1 MDLTLMP
8 SVGTRGRSLSRHSTG
23 IALMTVLFCSG
34 FQFFHSFGKAFETQ
48 PLAPYLLLEATLA
61 ALVLLAVVSIVNQAA
76 TGSVRTIDLF
86 FFLFPLCWL
95 TLSAGFAWLAFGQPP
110 IYALSEDRRILTFL
124 YWFAFDPVRRRF
136 GLTASD
142 ILLSLFICACIYLLT
157 AVGLQI
163 LVPDEL
169 GRRALPDLDTRRLR
183 MSAPGDCFA
192 LTFLSGLVGW
202 LVSKRRAIAAA
213 AAMIGLIG
221 LLQVAQTRQLT
232 LAALATGLIFIW
244 LCRPTWA
251 LLAGALGTVALAVT
265 VALRGPVFLEQLAE
279 ALLPNISEFFGE
291 QLADNARV
299 HTFQIVVRLLA
310 DNHLLGLGA
319 VSLLYDGGLARLYGR
334 NFFVND
340 VGILGDFFRVGLFYI
355 GFVCAYAAMALRLW
369 QRVVLREHRVL
380 IAALYSFYFLL
391 APTDGFFYRLGF
403 VHAFLFLLMSAA
415 GARSRESLSYSGRVA
430 AQPAVFAE
438 PA

>member
-1 MDLTLMP
+1 MELTLI
-8 SVGTRGRSLSRHSTG
+8 SRVGARGRSLSRRSGG
-23 IALMTVLFCSG
+23 IALMAALFCSG

-48 PLAPYLLLEATLA
+48 PLAPYLLLEVTLG
-61 ALVLLAVVSIVNQAA
+61 ALILLAVVSIANQAA
-76 TGSVRTIDLF
+76 AGTLRTLDLF

-95 TLSAGFAWLAFGQPP
+95 TLSAAFAWFAFNQPP
-110 IYALSEDRRILTFL
+110 IYAISEDRRILTFL

-136 GLTASD
+136 GLTAVD
-142 ILLSLFICACIYLLT
+142 ILLSLFICACIYLVT
-157 AVGLQI
+157 ALGLQL

-192 LTFLSGLVGW
+192 ITFLSGLVGW
-202 LVSKRRAIAAA
+202 LVSKRRSIAGAAA
-213 AAMIGLIG
+213 IIGLIG

-232 LAALATGLIFIW
+232 LAALATGFIFIW
-244 LCRPTWA
+244 LCRPNWA
-251 LLAGALGTVALAVT
+251 LVAGLGGAVAFAATVW
-265 VALRGPVFLEQLAE
+265 LRGPVFFEQIAD
-279 ALLPNISEFFGE
+279 ALLPNISEFFG
-291 QLADNARV
+291 QHLADNARV
-299 HTFQIVVRLLA
+299 NTFHIVVRLLA

-340 VGILGDFFRVGLFYI
+340 VGILGECFRVGFFYL
-355 GFVCAYAAMALRLW
+355 GFVCAYAAVAARLW
-369 QRVVLREHRVL
+369 QRIVLREHRLL

-415 GARSRESLSYSGRVA
+415 GSQSRDSLSHIRHLPM
-430 AQPAVFAE
+430 QPAVFAE
-438 PA
+438 QA

>member
-1 MDLTLMP
+1 MASTLVS
-8 SVGTRGRSLSRHSTG
+8 SVGARGRSVSRRGAG

-48 PLAPYLLLEATLA
+48 PLAPYFLLEATLA
-61 ALVLLAVVSIVNQAA
+61 ALILLAVISIAGQAA
-76 TGSVRTIDLF
+76 AGSLRTIDLF
-86 FFLFPLCWL
+86 FFLFPVCWL
-95 TLSAGFAWLAFGQPP
+95 TLSAGFAWLAFNQPP

-136 GLTASD
+136 SLTAAD
-142 ILLSLFICACIYLLT
+142 ILLSLFICACIYLVT
-157 AVGLQI
+157 ALALQV
-163 LVPDEL
+163 LVPDAL
-169 GRRALPDLDTRRLR
+169 ARRALPDLDIRRLR

-192 LTFLSGLVGW
+192 ITFLSGLVGW
-202 LVSKRRAIAAA
+202 LVSNRRSLAGAAA
-213 AAMIGLIG
+213 IVGLIG

-232 LAALATGLIFIW
+232 LAAIAAGLIFIW
-244 LCRPTWA
+244 LCRPNWA
-251 LLAGALGTVALAVT
+251 LVAGLGGAVAFAAT
-265 VALRGPVFLEQLAE
+265 IWLRGPVFFEQLAE
-279 ALLPNISEFFGE
+279 ALLPNISEFFGQ

-299 HTFQIVVRLLA
+299 NTFRIVVRLLA

-340 VGILGDFFRVGLFYI
+340 VGILGECFRVGFFYV
-355 GFVCAYAAMALRLW
+355 GFVCAYAAMAARLW
-369 QRVVLREHRVL
+369 QRIVLREHRLL
-380 IAALYSFYFLL
+380 IAALYLFYFLL

-415 GARSRESLSYSGRVA
+415 GSRSEESRHVTTQRA
-430 AQPAVFAE
+430 MFAE
-438 PA
+438 QA